1 MIYYF
6 RHVSI
11 HLRFLFDWINAIRY
25 RVEFSSYCTEYQ
37 KKKMFTVCL
46 DSFTEFIVHKQRRAI
61 IFAQQV
67 SFFC

>member
-1 MIYYF
+1 
-6 RHVSI
+6 
-11 HLRFLFDWINAIRY
+11 
-25 RVEFSSYCTEYQ
+25 
-37 KKKMFTVCL
+37 MFTVCL